1 VTLKQLAAG
10 LGVSLGT
17 AWNLKRDGIPTDD
30 LERARAWHA
39 LRKEQRR
46 AKKVEG
52 EPTLEVS
59 VDDEPDSL
67 EAMLPR
73 IRGLANGLAIAAEQA
88 FREHKLSEA
97 ISLRR
102 EHVSAIRTLYEAESK
117 LIKIQESR
125 GKLIP
130 VEKALAIVN
139 NAIQSGIVVLRR
151 LPELGKTPEER
162 RRLEAFLNAVLTE
175 LKDGAAAGAKL

>member
-1 VTLKQLAAG
+1 MTIRELAAA
-10 LGVSLGT
+10 LGVSNGSVVN
-17 AWNLKRDGIPTDD
+17 WKRQGMPDGI
-30 LERARAWHA
+30 EEARAWVKHRGRRRGDPPA
-39 LRKEQRR
+39 ATVPIEVPAGEYNLADTVPRLRMLEENI
-46 AKKVEG
+46 AKASAQAYREG
-52 EPTLEVS
+52 
-59 VDDEPDSL
+59 
-67 EAMLPR
+67 
-73 IRGLANGLAIAAEQA
+73 
-88 FREHKLSEA
+88 KLSEA

-102 EHVSAIRTLYEAESK
+102 EHVSAIRAVYEAESK
-117 LIKIQESR
+117 LVKIQEMR